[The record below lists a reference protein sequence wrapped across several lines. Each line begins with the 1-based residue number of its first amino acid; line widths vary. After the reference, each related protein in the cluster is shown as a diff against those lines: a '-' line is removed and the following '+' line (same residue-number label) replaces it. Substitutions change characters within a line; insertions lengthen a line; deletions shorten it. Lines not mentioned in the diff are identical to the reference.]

1 MILLPASGG
10 VTCIHLFGLQMPADG
25 GHEIMFP
32 AATYTA
38 RRNELRSRFSN
49 GLLLFPGNGEL
60 PMNYAANTY
69 AFRQDSSFLYYW
81 GLTEPNL
88 FAVIDLDLDREILF
102 GDDYTL
108 DDEIWMGPCAPLAVR
123 ATSAGV
129 RETEAL
135 ASLEGYLGAALL
147 AKRPIRFLPQ
157 YRTES
162 KLLLE
167 RLLGI
172 APARLNSYASTE
184 FIRAV
189 VAQRL
194 VKSPD
199 EVAQIEAALEISSKM
214 YEKALQRLRPDMIEQ
229 ELVGAVEG
237 AAIAAGSRTS
247 FPTILSIRGETL
259 HNHHHANRMKAGDLL
274 VIDSGA
280 ESPCCYASDITR
292 TFPVSGRF
300 EPRQKEIYEIVLA
313 AQLKAIT
320 MMRPGVSYRDVHLA
334 AAKVIAEGLTG
345 LGLMRGDP
353 ASAVA
358 AGAHALF
365 FPHGLGHAL
374 GLDVHDMEGLGE
386 TFVGYD
392 EEHTRSD
399 QFGLAYL
406 RFARRLQAG
415 HVVTVEPGVYFIPT
429 LISAWAKEGKHLEF
443 ISYASVERYIGFGGV
458 RIEDD
463 VLITPE
469 GHRVLGPA
477 IPKTVAQIEAALTK

>member
-1 MILLPASGG
+1 
-10 VTCIHLFGLQMPADG
+10 MPADG
-25 GHEIMFP
+25 GYEIMFSP
-32 AATYTA
+32 VTYKA
-38 RRNELRSRFSN
+38 RRTELRSRFSN
-49 GLLLFPGNGEL
+49 GLLLFPGNGEM
-60 PMNYAANTY
+60 PMNYSGNTY

-81 GLTEPNL
+81 GLTEPGL
-88 FAVIDLDLDREILF
+88 FAVIDLDLDREIIF
-102 GDDYTL
+102 GDDFTL
-108 DDEIWMGPCAPLAVR
+108 DDEIWMGPCAPLSIR
-123 ATSAGV
+123 AASTGV
-129 RETEAL
+129 TETEPL
-135 ASLEGYLGAALL
+135 ASLEGYLGAALC
-147 AKRPIRFLPQ
+147 ANRPIRFLPQ

-162 KLLLE
+162 KLQFG

-172 APARLNSYASTE
+172 APAMLNSYASAE
-184 FIRAV
+184 LIRAV

-194 VKSPD
+194 VKSKD
-199 EVAQIEAALEISSKM
+199 EIAEIEAALEISSTM
-214 YEKALQRLRPDMIEQ
+214 YGKILQMLRPEMVEQ

-237 AAIAAGSRTS
+237 AVIAAGSRTS

-259 HNHHHANRMKAGDLL
+259 HNHRHANRMKAGDLL

-280 ESPCCYASDITR
+280 ESQCCYASDITR
-292 TFPVSGRF
+292 TFPVSGKF

-313 AQLKAIT
+313 AQLKAIE
-320 MMRPGVSYRDVHLA
+320 MMRPGISFRDVHLA
-334 AAKVIAEGLTG
+334 ASQVIAQGLAA

-353 ASAVA
+353 AAAVA

-392 EEHTRSD
+392 AEHTRSD

-415 HVVTVEPGVYFIPT
+415 HVLTVEPGIYFIPT
-429 LISAWAKEGKHLEF
+429 LISVWKKEGKHQAF
-443 ISYASVERYIGFGGV
+443 IDYAAVERYIGFGGI

-477 IPKTVAQIEAALTK
+477 IPKTVVQVEAALAK